1 MSTSS
6 LKLISLENF
15 DPNSRKEP
23 IINSPRSLLAC
34 KKQGIAPSELLIK
47 NANDMK
53 ELYKGRALDKESLEL
68 QLIRYEEK
76 RKEKLKILLDV

>member
-6 LKLISLENF
+6 SKLISLENF

-34 KKQGIAPSELLIK
+34 KKQGISPSELLIK
-47 NANDMK
+47 NVNDMK
-53 ELYKGRALDKESLEL
+53 EMYKGKALDKESLDL
-68 QLIRYEEK
+68 QLVRYEEK
-76 RKEKLKILLDV
+76 RKEKFKMLLDV